1 MMNHLNVNNTLSD
14 RIVDAFMYS
23 VLGLFALATLFPL
36 YYVVIVSITPY
47 SEVLRNGGFIIWP
60 SEITWSA
67 YKEIFS
73 SVRVPNAIKITVFI
87 TVVATLLNLAVTI
100 LLAYPLSKKHLEG
113 RNIVLLA
120 VVFTMLFSGGII
132 PTYLV
137 VRGVGLYNTVWAMIV
152 PGMVSTFNLLIMKTY
167 FENLPDEVEEAAKV
181 DGCGDVRTLVSIVLP
196 LSLPM
201 VATIGLFYGVGHW
214 NEYFK
219 GIMYLSDKHLE
230 PMQVVLR
237 NMIQTT
243 DLSGELQLG
252 AVQMME
258 QLPPETIKMA
268 TVTVAILPVI
278 IVYPFLQKYFIRGM
292 LLGAI
297 KG

>member
-1 MMNHLNVNNTLSD
+1 MNHLNLNKTPSD
-14 RIVDAFMYS
+14 RIVDTAMYV
-23 VLGLFALATLFPL
+23 VLSLFALSTLFPL
-36 YYVVIVSITPY
+36 YYVIIVSITPF
-47 SEVLRNGGFIIWP
+47 SEVLRNGGFIVWP

-67 YKEIFS
+67 YKEIFGS
-73 SVRVPNAIKITVFI
+73 ARIPDALKVTMFV
-87 TVVATLLNLAVTI
+87 TVVATCLNLLVTL

-113 RNIVLLA
+113 RNYVLLA
-120 VVFTMLFSGGII
+120 IVFTMLFSGGII

-137 VRGVGLYNTVWAMIV
+137 VRGIGLYNTVWAMII

-181 DGCGDVRTLVSIVLP
+181 DGCGDIRTLVSIVLP
-196 LSLPM
+196 LSLPI

-219 GIMYLSDKHLE
+219 GIMYLTDKKLE
-230 PMQVVLR
+230 PLQVVLR
-237 NMIQTT
+237 NMIQTPNV
-243 DLSGELQLG
+243 SSELQLG
-252 AVQMME
+252 SVQNLDP
-258 QLPPETIKMA
+258 LPPETIKMA
-268 TVTVAILPVI
+268 TVTVAILPVV